1 MMKQIE
7 QIERLKREKNA
18 IILAHNYQRAEVQ
31 DIADFVGD
39 SLELARKAMGTTSE
53 LIIFCGVDFMAE
65 TAAIL
70 NPDKKV
76 VIPDK
81 GAICPMAQQLQVE
94 ELKAMKRRYPDAD
107 VVLYVNTL
115 AESKALADCICTS
128 ANAREIVNA
137 MKSETVLFGPD
148 RNLAYYAGKA
158 TSKKVIPIPQHGLCP
173 SHHQIVMS
181 DVIEA
186 KNAHPDAKVIVHPEC
201 IPEVQD
207 IADYIASTSGMVKI
221 CKTHASGDEFL
232 VGTEIGLLHRLKKE
246 APDKKFYPISTTAV
260 CPQMKMHTLEKIA
273 SALDR
278 EEPEVTVP
286 AEIKDKARRAI
297 ERMFT
302 IID

>member
-94 ELKAMKRRYPDAD
+94 ELEAMKRRYPDAD

-137 MKSETVLFGPD
+137 MESETVLFGPD
-148 RNLAYYAGKA
+148 RNLAYYAGKT

-221 CKTHASGDEFL
+221 CKTPASGDEFL

-278 EEPEVTVP
+278 EEPEVIVP
-286 AEIKDKARRAI
+286 AGIKAKARRAI